1 MIKKETNLKGKKI
14 LITGGSGSIGIELIK
29 QILKEKPSNIR
40 ILSNN
45 ENSIFELKKIFGSN
59 QYITYLLGDIRD
71 KDRLKLAIRD
81 IDIVFHGAAMKRV
94 DVCEENPFDAVK
106 VNVMGTSNILEVSLL
121 ENVSKFVYI
130 STEKAVNA
138 STTMGASKFLAER
151 LAINAGSYRGKGKT
165 SFSIVRLGNVFGS
178 KGSVSQIFLER
189 IRKGLPIEI
198 TDKTTSRFFIS
209 IPEAASFVLKIA
221 KIGKDGEIYIPK
233 MTMMKIYDLGA
244 NMIKFLQKNSKI
256 KKSKIQIKQNF
267 VENSIEY
274 LISKEE
280 LPFCYETKEMFSI
293 TKIKNKKNYSL
304 EHFSSD
310 KSKKM
315 ENKKFEKILKDLINQ
330 EN

>member
-1 MIKKETNLKGKKI
+1 MKGKKI

-45 ENSIFELKKIFGSN
+45 ENSIFELKKIFGNSR
-59 QYITYLLGDIRD
+59 YITYLLGDIRD

-81 IDIVFHGAAMKRV
+81 INIVFHGAAMKRV

-165 SFSIVRLGNVFGS
+165 IFSIVRLGNVFGS

-198 TDKTTSRFFIS
+198 ADKTTSRFFIS

-233 MTMMKIYDLGA
+233 MSMMKIYDLGI

-256 KKSKIQIKQNF
+256 KKSKIEIKKNH
-267 VENSIEY
+267 VENNIEY

-280 LPFCYETKEMFSI
+280 LPFCYETKGMFNI
-293 TKIKNKKNYSL
+293 TKTMNKKNYSL
-304 EHFSSD
+304 EYFSSD
-310 KSKKM
+310 KSKKI
-315 ENKKFEKILKDLINQ
+315 ENKKFEKILKSIIKQ